1 MGRVLSLVVALSLTV
16 GVGTVGAQSSNG
28 AAPKP
33 YVLAGVVRGVSA
45 ASVTLELADREI
57 VVIGAD
63 SSTRVIGKGMASD
76 LLLRKPRL
84 SNAIKAG
91 DRVTVSCRRSG
102 RQLFAVEIR
111 VVRP

>member
-1 MGRVLSLVVALSLTV
+1 VRWSLVVALSLVV
-16 GVGTVGAQSSNG
+16 GVGVVGAQSTSG
-28 AAPKP
+28 PAPQP

-63 SSTRVIGKGMASD
+63 SSTRVIGKG
-76 LLLRKPRL
+76 
-84 SNAIKAG
+84 IAG

-102 RQLFAVEIR
+102 RQLLAVKIR
-111 VVRP
+111 VVRPPVT